1 MLPSNA
7 CPLLVQCPGTPQD
20 TVRLLRALQAGQPA
34 PSQVAAAAV
43 GCENVDKAVG
53 DDGAGGENGGD
64 GSAPVEVNEEAV
76 EMLKRLPGINA
87 HNWRKVSEAAGT
99 LQELSS
105 MSMKKLCH
113 IKAKEIISKSGLFY
127 NHYKYSYQKHI

>member
-105 MSMKKLCH
+105 MSMKKLQQLLG
-113 IKAKEIISKSGLFY
+113 KDNGTKLYRFFGTPVLLG
-127 NHYKYSYQKHI
+127 